1 MSDFGRASL
10 ADVPVEAGLLTAG
23 EAGRHG
29 PGWAAL
35 QFAGTADRPGRQ
47 DGQRRQRPR
56 GPPC

>member
-35 QFAGTADRPGRQ
+35 QFAGSG
-47 DGQRRQRPR
+47 
-56 GPPC
+56 